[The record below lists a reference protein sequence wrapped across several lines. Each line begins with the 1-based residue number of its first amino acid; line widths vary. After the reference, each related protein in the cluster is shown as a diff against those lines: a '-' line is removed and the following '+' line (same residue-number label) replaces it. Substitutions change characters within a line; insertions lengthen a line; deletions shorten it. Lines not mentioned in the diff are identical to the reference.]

1 MGNWSLKMST
11 EKWKNVSGYVKLN
24 VSYANDQFFLNTV
37 VTIPVTARLQLSLS
51 ISSGHHRWSLTMNY
65 R

>member
-24 VSYANDQFFLNTV
+24 VSYANDQFFFFKYCGHYTSNCK
-37 VTIPVTARLQLSLS
+37 TAIIIKYQ
-51 ISSGHHRWSLTMNY
+51 
-65 R
+65 